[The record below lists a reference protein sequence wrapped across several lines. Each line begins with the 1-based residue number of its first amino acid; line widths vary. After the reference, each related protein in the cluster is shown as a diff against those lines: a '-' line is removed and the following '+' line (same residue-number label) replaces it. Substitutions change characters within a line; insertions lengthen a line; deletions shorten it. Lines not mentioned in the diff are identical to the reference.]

1 MKNKALIVSIFI
13 SLQAFALRLPPSY
26 KQAGGSINFGNSQLN
41 TSPIQSFVP
50 KHLRTFNNKQLLIG
64 GSGYVNSNKWLIG
77 LSGTISIGDKLQS
90 DSFSYSMSGAI
101 GTLDI
106 AYLLVQK
113 RNFKFYPML
122 GIGNSAYGISIS
134 RTKNLNKDQIT
145 STQARDIRINNG
157 GLVLDLSMNL
167 LAIPMLKYNK
177 LKNKNSGLTTGLK
190 LGYLYGIKNSS
201 WHYTGGIVTDGPAYG
216 MRMLYVKLS
225 IGGFCN

>member
-13 SLQAFALRLPPSY
+13 SLQAMALRLPSSY
-26 KQAGGSINFGNSQLN
+26 NQAGGSINVGYSQLN

-77 LSGTISIGDKLQS
+77 LSGTLAMGDKIQS

-101 GTLDI
+101 GTIDI

-167 LAIPMLKYNK
+167 LAIPMMKYNK

-190 LGYLYGIKNSS
+190 LGYIYGIKNSS

-216 MRMLYVKLS
+216 MRMLYIKLS
-225 IGGFCN
+225 LGGFCY

>member
-13 SLQAFALRLPPSY
+13 SLQAMALRLPPSY
-26 KQAGGSINFGNSQLN
+26 KQAGGSINFGYSQLN

-50 KHLRTFNNKQLLIG
+50 KPLRNFNNKQLLIG

-77 LSGTISIGDKLQS
+77 LSGTIAIGDKIQS

-101 GTLDI
+101 GTLDL

-113 RNFKFYPML
+113 RNFKLYPML

-225 IGGFCN
+225 LGGFCN